1 MKKLINLLMLL
12 LVFGI
17 YSCSDL
23 EPEFGDVIPEE
34 NYFQNEA
41 SYISALGSA
50 YTNLYGFM
58 NHGQMFSL
66 DAVSSDEA
74 CIPHKGPDWEDGKQ
88 WLRMHRHEFFD
99 GEGVFGNVWNFSYG
113 GINTCNRL
121 LATFEA
127 VGTPEADAFIAEL
140 RALRAYYYLILM
152 DVFGNV
158 PLVTSFDVEPD
169 FKPATVSRQEIFN
182 FVESELRDNVD
193 KLTKTVGGAAYGRVN
208 YYAGQAM
215 LMSLYLNAGVYTGTP
230 QWQKAIDA
238 CDAII
243 NDGKYSLESNF
254 FANFAV
260 NNAGS
265 KENIWNIPYDGVN
278 AGGFNLVQMTLHY
291 ESQKTFKT
299 VDQPWNGY
307 CVLADFY
314 ASFEQTD
321 ERFTGAGRGYGVM
334 LHGPQYDFDGNL
346 LFDNADSW
354 YPDKEADAAEFP
366 SLTEEE
372 RQRAVVFGPEINQL
386 EPQAWRDGGAR
397 ISKYEYGIGTVNSMS
412 NDFAL
417 YRYAEVLLNKA
428 EAMWRLNAGSTE
440 ALDMVN
446 LIRERAGVAP
456 FASLDADNFLAE
468 RGREMCFEAKRRAD
482 LIRFGAWG
490 DTWWEKTANEPHKT
504 LMPIPGAQIALN
516 PNLDQNP
523 GY

>member
-1 MKKLINLLMLL
+1 MKKLINLSLLL

-23 EPEFGDVIPEE
+23 EPEFGDVIPED

-66 DAVSSDEA
+66 DVTSSDEA
-74 CIPHKGPDWEDGKQ
+74 CIPHKGPDWEDGQQ
-88 WLRMHRHEFFD
+88 WIRMQRHQFFD

-121 LATFEA
+121 IKTFEA

-140 RALRAYYYLILM
+140 KALRAYYYLVLM

-158 PLVTSFDVEPD
+158 PLVVSFDVEPD
-169 FKPATVSRQEIFN
+169 FKPTTVPRADIFA
-182 FVESELRDNVD
+182 FVESELRDNVE

-208 YYAGQAM
+208 YYAAQAM
-215 LMSLYLNAGVYTGTP
+215 LMSLYLNAEVYTGTQ

-243 NDGKYSLESNF
+243 NDAKYSLESNF
-254 FANFAV
+254 FTNFAI

-265 KENIWNIPYDGVN
+265 KESIWSIPYDAVN
-278 AGGFNLVQMTLHY
+278 AKGFNLVQMTLHY
-291 ESQKTFKT
+291 ESQKSFKT
-299 VDQPWNGY
+299 VEQPWNGY

-314 ASFEQTD
+314 NSFEAD
-321 ERFTGAGRGYGVM
+321 DHRFTGNGRGYGVM
-334 LHGPQYDFDGNL
+334 LHGPQYDIDGNL
-346 LFDNADSW
+346 LMDNADSW
-354 YPDKEADAAEFP
+354 YEDLAFNGDA
-366 SLTEEE
+366 
-372 RQRAVVFGPEINQL
+372 RVVVYGPEINEL

-397 ISKYEYGIGTVNSMS
+397 ISKYEYEVGSTRDMS

-428 EAMWRLNAGSTE
+428 EAMWRLNAGSME
-440 ALDMVN
+440 ALEMVN

-456 FASLDADNFLAE
+456 FAALDADNFLAE

-482 LIRFGAWG
+482 LIRFGTWG
-490 DTWWEKTANEPHKT
+490 MERWEQPASEPYKT

-516 PNLDQNP
+516 PNLAQNP